1 MKKITISKLEI
12 LMLFFV
18 VIEIRF
24 KPSGYENLPL
34 TPPEAD
40 ELIDPLKKKPVEPP
54 YQPTRIQQEL
64 GPKIEDLP
72 VIEPVQKPNKEL
84 PQPVISPII
93 EVSN

>member
-1 MKKITISKLEI
+1 MTISVA
-12 LMLFFV
+12 FFAL
-18 VIEIRF
+18 IWIRF

-72 VIEPVQKPNKEL
+72 VIEPVQKPKKEL
-84 PQPVISPII
+84 PQPVISPIV